1 MIAEQ
6 IEKEIQQ
13 QIGARNTLV
22 KQVKGTCLQL
32 QSKKQEKEDIIQATE
47 IIQCVAQLTQKELEY
62 HISEVVTLALQAVFP
77 RPYKLILKFVLRRN
91 RTEADILLEDEEGNQ
106 VSPMDAT
113 GGGVVDIASF
123 ALRIALWTL
132 SKPRLRNTI
141 ILDEPFRFLS
151 SDLQNKA
158 GAMLREL
165 SDKLKIQFIIITH
178 EEQLLSAAEDGV
190 IYNIVNKKGV
200 SCASVSDSI

>member
-22 KQVKGTCLQL
+22 KQVKETCSQL
-32 QSKKQEKEDIIQATE
+32 QNKKQEKKDIVQATE

-165 SDKLKIQFIIITH
+165 SNKLKIQFIIITH

-190 IYNIVNKKGV
+190 IYNVVNKNGV
-200 SCASVSDSI
+200 SYASISDSI

>member
-1 MIAEQ
+1 MTVEQ

-22 KQVKGTCLQL
+22 KQVKGTCSQL
-32 QSKKQEKEDIIQATE
+32 QSKKQEKKDIVQATE

-165 SDKLKIQFIIITH
+165 SNKLKIQFIIITH

-190 IYNIVNKKGV
+190 IYNVVNKNGV
-200 SCASVSDSI
+200 SYASISDSI